1 MRLCRHHG
9 GSTPRP
15 PIGMEP
21 SSLVMSGSLPTRKLD
36 CRRDNFPFASDSP
49 AMSAEPDVHGDAYRV
64 GIANLCSGPQLPPWS
79 THSFGFSTEVAQA
92 SERVRPPW
100 RKSRCASRYT
110 TGRMLQPL
118 RRSKENRSETH
129 PPDKDATL
137 TNGVL
142 SF

>member
-64 GIANLCSGPQLPPWS
+64 GIAN
-79 THSFGFSTEVAQA
+79 F
-92 SERVRPPW
+92 VRDLSCRPGVPTL
-100 RKSRCASRYT
+100 SDS
-110 TGRMLQPL
+110 QP
-118 RRSKENRSETH
+118 K
-129 PPDKDATL
+129 
-137 TNGVL
+137 
-142 SF
+142 

>member
-1 MRLCRHHG
+1 LGCLRCFGERDLRFIDLWPPRH
-9 GSTPRP
+9 RP
-15 PIGMEP
+15 IM
-21 SSLVMSGSLPTRKLD
+21 LPFEHY
-36 CRRDNFPFASDSP
+36 FPFRGDSP

-64 GIANLCSGPQLPPWS
+64 GIADLCSGPQLPPWS
-79 THSFGFSTEVAQA
+79 THSFGFSTEVAQP